1 MNARTEA
8 AILAKVYRLIL
19 SWPDPK
25 ETTPSVDFDGE
36 TREAGRWVSS
46 VEDDAYLFYHP
57 REKSK

>member
-46 VEDDAYLFYHP
+46 VEDDSIHILP
-57 REKSK
+57 PNTRP